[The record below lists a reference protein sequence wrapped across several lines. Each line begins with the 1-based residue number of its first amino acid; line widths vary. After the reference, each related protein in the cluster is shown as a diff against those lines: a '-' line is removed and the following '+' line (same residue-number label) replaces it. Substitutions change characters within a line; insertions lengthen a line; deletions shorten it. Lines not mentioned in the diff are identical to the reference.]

1 MSPCWGLAWI
11 GQIHTRTMMAGDGC
25 RLVAVADA
33 NPDAAKAVAQATG
46 ARATTVDE
54 TLNDSTIAAV
64 LIATSTD
71 THSDLIERAVTQGK
85 AVLCEKSVDLSL
97 DRALWTLA
105 AADAAGQPVMIDFV
119 AHAAVMGAH
128 AVKAA
133 RIADLEAQSAT
144 ARGRDILTVIVIDT
158 DAADGPGFGTA
169 VNDRPQMD
177 GDQMAAFAAYLAS
190 EGIVL
195 DYQNHMGAIVESSEE
210 IDALMTAT
218 GPAVHLLFDAGPGAF
233 GGGDPAEVLEP
244 DVGRVAHLH
253 AKNIRRTVTD
263 QLRAEG
269 MSFLQGVLTG
279 PVTVPGDPE
288 GEIDFT
294 PLRRVLAD
302 AGCDRWLAIE
312 AEQDPV
318 LRNPLEYQ
326 AMGLAALKGSAR
338 AAGLDRG

>member
-1 MSPCWGLAWI
+1 M
-11 GQIHTRTMMAGDGC
+11 
-25 RLVAVADA
+25 
-33 NPDAAKAVAQATG
+33 
-46 ARATTVDE
+46 
-54 TLNDSTIAAV
+54 
-64 LIATSTD
+64 
-71 THSDLIERAVTQGK
+71 
-85 AVLCEKSVDLSL
+85 
-97 DRALWTLA
+97 
-105 AADAAGQPVMIDFV
+105 
-119 AHAAVMGAH
+119 
-128 AVKAA
+128 
-133 RIADLEAQSAT
+133 
-144 ARGRDILTVIVIDT
+144 IVIDT

-233 GGGDPAEVLEP
+233 GGGDPAEVLAP

-263 QLRAEG
+263 QLRAKV
-269 MSFLQGVLTG
+269 MSFPQGVLTG